1 MKKIFFIFL
10 LLFLLNSA
18 FSLHMK
24 VFGVRDDEQG
34 YVGVVADLEVYSK
47 EGSGHVFIDTTP
59 LTEVDTQTSA
69 RLSKEVACTLSEKRC
84 SDKDFFYIIKGNFPM
99 IGGPSAG
106 AAMAVL
112 TLADLMGIDINSN
125 VSITGTINPD
135 GSIGSVGGVREKV
148 LVAQENGIT
157 TFLIPKG
164 QYSELAN
171 LSFNNGFRVVEV
183 STLSEAFYYFTNYSF
198 PQHNDTIY
206 FDRFEDAMKPMCDEL
221 MDYGMSIY
229 EGVENKVKGLNL
241 SSEDMDAVNYLL
253 NSTKELRTRMID
265 AYGNGSYY
273 SAASYAVGLSI
284 NSFYINYLTDYL
296 VSNSTEYVVGLSDSF
311 SKELSYMYD
320 VINRNFTIDNI
331 NDIEAINTAIDRYFE
346 AEDSYSTAIDE
357 INNGS
362 YYSALYDLAYAKV
375 RLKTAETWL
384 TLLNR
389 FNGDMRIVYNQD
401 EFKDLAMRRIEDA
414 RSRLSYAYSL
424 GNSYYIDNSVDHL
437 NKAERAYAES
447 NYVYSIFESLE
458 SLSNSNL
465 AIQLFAID
473 EDQLEERIKLSKEQA
488 MVNINS
494 VQSKG
499 ITPILA
505 LSYFEYANSFENYEP
520 VQSIIFLEYSKQF
533 SILSYQMVNELDLL
547 EEESSL
553 AGEIVGAV
561 LVLSTVVVLFYLY
574 KIVRVHL
581 R

>member
-1 MKKIFFIFL
+1 MRKIFFVFL
-10 LLFLLNSA
+10 LLFFFDSA

-34 YVGVVADLEVYSK
+34 YIGVVADLEVYSK

-69 RLSKEVACTLSEKRC
+69 RLSKEVACALSEKKC
-84 SDKDFFYIIKGNFPM
+84 SDRDFFYIIKGNFPM

-112 TLADLMGIDINSN
+112 TLADLMGLDVDQN

-135 GSIGSVGGVREKV
+135 GSIGGVGGVREKA
-148 LVAQENGIT
+148 LEAEKNGIT

-164 QYSELAN
+164 QYNELEN
-171 LSFNNGFRVVEV
+171 VTFNSNFKVMEV

-206 FDRFEDAMKPMCDEL
+206 IDRFEDAMKPMCDEL
-221 MDYGMSIY
+221 MEYSESIY
-229 EGVENKVKGLNL
+229 NGVNDKLTKINL
-241 SSEDMDAVNYLL
+241 TEEDMEILNYLL
-253 NSTKELRTRMID
+253 DSTKDLRIRMID
-265 AYGNGSYY
+265 AYNNESYY

-284 NSFYINYLTDYL
+284 NSFYISYLADYML
-296 VSNSTEYVVGLSDSF
+296 SNSTVYIYDLSNSF
-311 SKELSYMYD
+311 SNEMSNMYD
-320 VINRNFTIDNI
+320 VINRNFTVDNI

-346 AEDSYSTAIDE
+346 AEDSYSTAINE
-357 INNGS
+357 LNNGS
-362 YYSALYDLAYAKV
+362 YYDALYDLAYAKV

-384 TLLNR
+384 TLINSFRGDLN
-389 FNGDMRIVYNQD
+389 IIYNQE

-424 GNSYYIDNSVDHL
+424 GNTYYIENSVDHL
-437 NKAERAYAES
+437 NKAEEAYKNS

-473 EDQLEERIKLSKEQA
+473 EDQLEERINLSKEQA
-488 MVNINS
+488 RVNINT

-505 LSYFEYANSFENYEP
+505 LSYYEYANSFESYEP

-533 SILSYQMVNELDLL
+533 SILSYQMVNELNLIT
-547 EEESSL
+547 EENNL
-553 AGEIVGAV
+553 FNY
-561 LVLSTVVVLFYLY
+561 LVVVLVASTSIILFYLF